1 MHCLSARQI
10 FERFKEKVK
19 FITMVKEFKVNK
31 CTIIFK
37 INIAKTFKI
46 KIDKFPKLMKSSVTL
61 NFLKIYIK
69 DIKEI
74 SDENPTEFN

>member
-1 MHCLSARQI
+1 
-10 FERFKEKVK
+10 
-19 FITMVKEFKVNK
+19 
-31 CTIIFK
+31 
-37 INIAKTFKI
+37 
-46 KIDKFPKLMKSSVTL
+46 MKSSVTL